1 MLNEDLIDNIEVIK
15 LKQTIN
21 AFKKYDDE
29 RKKYISK
36 LEIEIGELKS
46 YIEEIE
52 SDLGIE
58 KLRTKVKNQAK
69 QLHELNQMIHLSRMT
84 KGRVKELE
92 YVTKDQLYSEI
103 KKLKGDLLRERNSNE
118 QLWSIIA
125 KYRNKFGE
133 I

>member
-1 MLNEDLIDNIEVIK
+1 MILLLYVGAFGIWSMLFNPRQRISKD
-15 LKQTIN
+15 
-21 AFKKYDDE
+21 DDE

-92 YVTKDQLYSEI
+92 YVI
-103 KKLKGDLLRERNSNE
+103 
-118 QLWSIIA
+118 
-125 KYRNKFGE
+125 
-133 I
+133 

>member
-1 MLNEDLIDNIEVIK
+1 MLNEDLIDNIEVVK

-36 LEIEIGELKS
+36 LETKIGQLES
-46 YIEEIE
+46 YINELEA
-52 SDLGIE
+52 DKDTQG
-58 KLRTKVKNQAK
+58 LRRKIKNQAE
-69 QLHELNQMIHLSRMT
+69 QLHTLNQMIHLSKIT
-84 KGRVKELE
+84 KEKKLKLE
-92 YVTKDQLYSEI
+92 YVTKDQLSSEI
-103 KKLKGDLLRERNSNE
+103 KKLKSDLLRERSSNDI
-118 QLWSIIA
+118 LWNKLA

>member
-1 MLNEDLIDNIEVIK
+1 MLNEDLIDNIEVVK

-58 KLRTKVKNQAK
+58 NLRAKVKNQAE
-69 QLHELNQMIHLSRMT
+69 QLHKLNQMIHLSRMT
-84 KGRVKELE
+84 KRRVKELE

-103 KKLKGDLLRERNSNE
+103 NKLKGDLLRERNSNE
-118 QLWSIIA
+118 QLWSIIS